1 MAIKWCL
8 CINATDGQWLFT
20 KIVFWISVAIIALIL
35 VLFIKMNIQD
45 CLERRRHA
53 EHYHGRSRRNNSA
66 EERFEE
72 IRE

>member
-20 KIVFWISVAIIALIL
+20 KIVFWISVAII
-35 VLFIKMNIQD
+35 VLMLAFFFKMNIQD
-45 CLERRRHA
+45 CFERRHRAKRH
-53 EHYHGRSRRNNSA
+53 HGRSHRNDSV

-72 IRE
+72 IR